1 MGFQV
6 SWWTWH
12 LETVKISNNLLT
24 SSLSSIKFPNR
35 REVLQRGQ
43 GGEDHRC
50 STMKLLWFRMK
61 NMRRGKTIALTLL
74 GISRWSSRTLIVLF
88 YYICCLTYKMNGYN
102 PQNPPFDALSTMR
115 ISTRIELPSIVLMEN
130 LFTYGDGRV
139 YFPAALRC
147 DHPATIGSTR
157 AATEVNSFHGRG
169 SPSVEAATEK
179 QRENVASF
187 DEVPDEI
194 RTHER

>member
-1 MGFQV
+1 MQYDEVTVIPDEEYETWQDDSSDLVRNFEVIFQD
-6 SWWTWH
+6 
-12 LETVKISNNLLT
+12 SN
-24 SSLSSIKFPNR
+24 S
-35 REVLQRGQ
+35 
-43 GGEDHRC
+43 
-50 STMKLLWFRMK
+50 
-61 NMRRGKTIALTLL
+61 
-74 GISRWSSRTLIVLF
+74 IVLLH
-88 YYICCLTYKMNGYN
+88 ICCLTYKMNGYN